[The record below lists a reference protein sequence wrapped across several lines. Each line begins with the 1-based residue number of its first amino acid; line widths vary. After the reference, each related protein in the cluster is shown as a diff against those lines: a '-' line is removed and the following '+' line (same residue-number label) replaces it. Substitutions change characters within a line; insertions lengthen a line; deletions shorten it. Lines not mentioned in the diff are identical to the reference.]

1 MPAEDKPFTII
12 NPDSLN
18 NLILTCE
25 HASSAIPEHYLNLGL
40 SAEQLD
46 THIARDKG
54 CKEVTIAL
62 ANKLGCC
69 AFLGNY
75 SRLLIDLNR
84 RENEAELI
92 VEVSDDIVISGNRQ
106 ISDSEKENR
115 IKTYYRP
122 YYQAILNKIQTLKM
136 QGIEPRI
143 FSVHG
148 FTPQLKGGIFRPWN
162 AGILYIQ
169 QTPLSQKLLNGFQNY
184 KDLKIDSNVPYDLR
198 KYKTGASVVCGV
210 EQGLDNALI
219 EIRDTEFAD
228 INAGVSKWADILSGI
243 LTA

>member
-1 MPAEDKPFTII
+1 MLAEDKPFTII
-12 NPDSLN
+12 NPDSQN
-18 NLILTCE
+18 SLILTCE
-25 HASSAIPEHYLNLGL
+25 HASSAIPEQYQNLGL

-54 CKEVTIAL
+54 CKEVTVAL
-62 ANKLGCC
+62 AKKLGCC

-92 VEVSDDIVISGNRQ
+92 VEVSDNVVIPGN
-106 ISDSEKENR
+106 INITDSEKEKR
-115 IKTYYRP
+115 IKNYYRP

-148 FTPQLKGGIFRPWN
+148 FTPQLKNGPFRPWN
-162 AGILYIQ
+162 AGVLYIQ
-169 QTPLSQKLLNGFQNY
+169 QTPLSQRLLKGFHNY
-184 KDLKIDSNVPYDLR
+184 TDLKIDSNVPYDLR
-198 KYKTGASVVCGV
+198 KYKTGASVICGV

-219 EIRDTEFAD
+219 EIRDSEFAD
-228 INAGVSKWADILSGI
+228 IEAGASKWADMLSGI